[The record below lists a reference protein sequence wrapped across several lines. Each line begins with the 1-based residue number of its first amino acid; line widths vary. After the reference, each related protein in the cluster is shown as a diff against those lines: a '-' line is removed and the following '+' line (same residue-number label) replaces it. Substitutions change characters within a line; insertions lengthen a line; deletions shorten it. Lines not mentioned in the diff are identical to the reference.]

1 MSQTQLEVS
10 MVEQEPTAEQLVQT
24 VAENEKDE
32 HWVTYKPAAQRSI
45 QEIQEQDKM
54 MRICART
61 RRHCGAV

>member
-1 MSQTQLEVS
+1 MSQIQLEVS

-32 HWVTYKPAAQRSI
+32 PWVTCKPVAQKSI
-45 QEIQEQDKM
+45 QEIQEQDKI
-54 MRICART
+54 MRICERT